1 MSKFGNRSIC
11 INIKHKWVKWII
23 KNIKFAMLC
32 VCKMEKIH
40 EGLTSSKDFLFLALE
55 KLKRKPT
62 KMDFLLKKNTKFK
75 RVGNI
80 LENN

>member
-1 MSKFGNRSIC
+1 
-11 INIKHKWVKWII
+11 
-23 KNIKFAMLC
+23 
-32 VCKMEKIH
+32 MEKMH
-40 EGLTSSKDFLFLALE
+40 EGITYSKDFLFLVLE
-55 KLKRKPT
+55 KPERKPT